1 MTRVSVADCLA
12 SAAVLAMGEGSEQTP
27 IAVIEDAPVVFTK
40 RNEKGKL
47 KIAPKDDVYR
57 PVMKIG

>member
-1 MTRVSVADCLA
+1 
-12 SAAVLAMGEGSEQTP
+12 MGEGSEQTP